1 MRLHTGLSESFWAK
15 SVNHAAYL
23 ITRCPSKLLNFKCA
37 EEVWLGKDVNYST
50 LMVFG
55 CKTYAHISRNERNK
69 LKSKSLECI
78 FLDFQKRVKEYK
90 LWGP

>member
-1 MRLHTGLSESFWAK
+1 MRLHMGLPESFWTE
-15 SVNHAAYL
+15 SVNHTAYL

-50 LMVFG
+50 LKVFG

-69 LKSKSLECI
+69 LKLKSLKCI
-78 FLDFQKRVKEYK
+78 FLSLERS
-90 LWGP
+90 